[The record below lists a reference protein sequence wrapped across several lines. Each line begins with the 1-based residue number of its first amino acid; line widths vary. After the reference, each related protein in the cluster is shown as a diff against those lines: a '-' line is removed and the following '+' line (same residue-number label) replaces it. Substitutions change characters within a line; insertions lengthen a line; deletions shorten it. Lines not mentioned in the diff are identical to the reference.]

1 VPHPTAKSAPPRLW
15 DISQVL
21 RPGLPVWPGDTAF
34 SHRSRWSIGES
45 SPVNVA
51 AFETT
56 THAGTHAD
64 APLHYSVDGQDSAA
78 VDLAP
83 YVGLCRVVDARGAG
97 AVMTRAFLSARIAE
111 PPPRVLLRTFEA
123 FPHDAWVSDFTA
135 VSAEAIEW
143 LAAQGVALVGVDAPS
158 LDPETSKTMDAHRA
172 VSAHDM
178 RILEG
183 LVLDDVPPGDYELI
197 ALPLKLAGL
206 DSSPVRAVLR
216 ELVPP
221 SPLRGGTDG
230 EAVRAGHGAAAE
242 ASLAAPL
249 PPLGASHRIPP
260 HEGEGGEP

>member
-1 VPHPTAKSAPPRLW
+1 MPSPSPRLW

-21 RPGLPVWPGDTAF
+21 RPALPVWPGDTAF
-34 SHRSRWSIGES
+34 SHRPRWVIGEG

-64 APLHYSVDGQDSAA
+64 APLHYSPAGADAA
-78 VDLAP
+78 SVDLAP
-83 YVGLCRVVDARGAG
+83 YVGPCRVVDARGAG
-97 AVMTRAFLSARIAE
+97 AVVTRSFLEARLAE

-123 FPHDAWVSDFTA
+123 FPRDAWTSDFTA
-135 VSAEAIEW
+135 VAAEAIAW
-143 LAAQGVALVGVDAPS
+143 LAGRGVVLIGVDAPS

-172 VSAHDM
+172 VLAHDM

-183 LVLDDVPPGDYELI
+183 LVLDEIPPGDYELI

-216 ELVPP
+216 
-221 SPLRGGTDG
+221 
-230 EAVRAGHGAAAE
+230 A
-242 ASLAAPL
+242 LA
-249 PPLGASHRIPP
+249 
-260 HEGEGGEP
+260 